1 MVEVN
6 SMYQPRMRNDDI
18 KAQIDKL
25 EGLAHVTAV
34 NPTFDAFDEETEA
47 ILAKIFGGSHSYV
60 ESYKYATLGEAEAI
74 VNLPESAQEP
84 MTRDIPKKGLQQRR
98 QVLQSI
104 LTDLQ
109 GLEAEEAEALT
120 GEDHEDPPGPS

>member
-18 KAQIDKL
+18 KAQIGKL
-25 EGLAHVTAV
+25 EGLAHLTAV
-34 NPTFDAFDEETEA
+34 QPAFDAFDEETEA
-47 ILAKIFGGSHSYV
+47 ILARIFGAAHQYV

-84 MTRDIPKKGLQQRR
+84 QTRDMAKKGLQQRR